1 MEWGRRKI
9 IISVTNDLV
18 TDQRIHKVC
27 STLSDAAYEV
37 MLVGRKLKHSPAV
50 TREYSTHRMRL
61 LFNRSFF
68 FYAEYNIR
76 LFFYLLFSNV
86 DVLLANDT
94 DTLPA
99 NYLVSRIRRK
109 PLVFDAHELF
119 PEVPEVVNRRFVKA
133 FWTKIEDWI
142 FPHLKYSY
150 TVCYSIANYY
160 NTRYQ
165 MNMQVVRNIPYSSSC
180 IATARPR
187 IESQGKHVLLYQGAV
202 NVGRGIEWI
211 IDAMPYLDDY
221 VFYIAGDGDVM
232 QEMKERVAG
241 NNVQDRVF
249 FLGRLPFEALSE
261 YTACADI
268 GVSLLENRGL
278 SYYYSLPNRIFDFI
292 RHHVPVLATDFPEI
306 RQIIAAY
313 GIGELI
319 DRYDPEY
326 LASAVRGMIAKG
338 KNEDGFIAA
347 NKELAWENE
356 AKILLLLIKH
366 TNC

>member
-1 MEWGRRKI
+1 MEWGRHKI
-9 IISVTNDLV
+9 IVSVTNDLV
-18 TDQRIHKVC
+18 TDQRVHKVC
-27 STLSDAAYEV
+27 TSLLNAGYEV
-37 MLVGRKLKHSPAV
+37 LLVGRKLKHSPTV
-50 TREYSTHRMRL
+50 TREYSTHCMRL

-94 DTLPA
+94 DTLLA
-99 NYLVSRIRRK
+99 NYLVAKMRRK

-150 TVCYSIANYY
+150 TVCGSIANYY
-160 NTRYQ
+160 NTSYQ
-165 MNMQVVRNIPYSSSC
+165 MNMQVVRNIPLASSC
-180 IATARPR
+180 TESAHSP

-211 IDAMPYLDDY
+211 IDAMPYLEDY

-232 QEMKERVAG
+232 QEMKERAAG
-241 NNVQDRVF
+241 KNVQDRVF
-249 FLGRLPFEALSE
+249 FLGRIPFETLSD

-268 GVSLLENRGL
+268 GINLLENRGL

-292 RHHVPVLATDFPEI
+292 HHHIPVLATDFPEI
-306 RQIIAAY
+306 RQIITTY
-313 GIGELI
+313 SIGELVN
-319 DRYDPEY
+319 RYEPEY
-326 LASAVRGMIAKG
+326 LASMIRGMIAKG